1 MANSLRASN
10 TTTEITFTLNIAV
23 EDARDE
29 YISWCPELNVYSC
42 GDTPMEAFENITDA
56 LKVHLGNLVDS
67 GIISRVF
74 KEKGI
79 VFSVAQPRSKLNTLA
94 RRLLLRDRHDTLH
107 HAVRKIGGQRPL
119 VGQQTAVI
127 HRIRV
132 PAG

>member
-1 MANSLRASN
+1 MANSFRASN
-10 TTTEITFTLNIAV
+10 TTTEITFTLNIVV
-23 EDARDE
+23 EDAQDE

-79 VFSVAQPRSKLNTLA
+79 EFRASQPRSRLNTLA
-94 RRLLLRDRHDTLH
+94 RMLLLRDRHETLDN
-107 HAVRKIGGQRPL
+107 AVRNIGRRRPL
-119 VGQQTAVI
+119 VGRQTAVT